1 MRPILTSWLYR
12 IGKERKQST
21 SVTLMGFKIE
31 IDKQSKA
38 EQQVQVGN
46 RPFTNFHSD
55 VVCTRLAN

>member
-31 IDKQSKA
+31 IDKTLQISI
-38 EQQVQVGN
+38 GN
-46 RPFTNFHSD
+46 DRILKGKTGLS
-55 VVCTRLAN
+55 L